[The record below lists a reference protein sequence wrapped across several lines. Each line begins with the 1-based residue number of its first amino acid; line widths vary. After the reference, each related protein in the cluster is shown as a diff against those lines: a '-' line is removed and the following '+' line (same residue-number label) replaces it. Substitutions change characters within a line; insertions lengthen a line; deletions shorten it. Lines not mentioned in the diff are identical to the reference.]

1 MVTTAMNRSG
11 RTSVRVDPRTLRSAR
26 ISARVVSERCAADF
40 SLVALFLFRVSCLRC
55 PLIDLCGRRIS
66 HITAV
71 VCRTG
76 LQGLPVPEK
85 FMILVVPAE
94 AATDV
99 GIVRDEL
106 HALEPLD
113 LLETELRLI
122 AESQR
127 CTMAERQGGS
137 IHVVGKHRQVVSHLF
152 DRVRVIVDTPV
163 RSVTE

>member
-1 MVTTAMNRSG
+1 
-11 RTSVRVDPRTLRSAR
+11 
-26 ISARVVSERCAADF
+26 
-40 SLVALFLFRVSCLRC
+40 
-55 PLIDLCGRRIS
+55 
-66 HITAV
+66 
-71 VCRTG
+71 
-76 LQGLPVPEK
+76 
-85 FMILVVPAE
+85 MILVVPAE

-106 HALEPLD
+106 HALEPFD
-113 LLETELRLI
+113 LLETELCLI

-127 CTMAERQGGS
+127 CTMAERQGGGS